1 MIERINSAG
10 HGQDGLYLWFLGQA
24 GFVLQSRW
32 YRIVIDP
39 YLTGLL
45 EDEAPEGRA
54 KLSSRA
60 YPPPLTAAELTGV
73 DLICVSHD
81 HGDHLNIDTLRGM
94 AQANPKAKVI
104 GPAHTTGKLES
115 AGFDKKRIVKAPT
128 NTWTEVTAGVRV
140 YPLPAAHYGL
150 DQAAGDY
157 AYLGFVLDIEGIRV
171 YHSGDTLIYPEL
183 MEYLKPLLPID
194 VALLPINGRHA
205 FREAQGF
212 IGNMTYQEAADLAG
226 TLVNW

>member
-1 MIERINSAG
+1 MVQPTPPENLSPLGLTRNGSSKHRQT
-10 HGQDGLYLWFLGQA
+10 HG
-24 GFVLQSRW
+24 
-32 YRIVIDP
+32 P
-39 YLTGLL
+39 
-45 EDEAPEGRA
+45 
-54 KLSSRA
+54 
-60 YPPPLTAAELTGV
+60 
-73 DLICVSHD
+73 
-81 HGDHLNIDTLRGM
+81 
-94 AQANPKAKVI
+94 
-104 GPAHTTGKLES
+104 
-115 AGFDKKRIVKAPT
+115 
-128 NTWTEVTAGVRV
+128 EVTAGVRV

-226 TLVNW
+226 TLGG